1 MKVDRD
7 VVIDLLP
14 VYFSGEASPA
24 TRALV
29 EECFRE
35 DPELELSARSANQSV
50 DVLKDVTLPQ
60 DQWKEMLALERM
72 REKTETL
79 YATWVV
85 AFTFLMATM
94 FQIRNH
100 RPVFVL
106 LKQPPLVG
114 LFCIAAACILGFVF
128 FRLRARSASVANYF
142 HFWAAAL
149 FFTLAVSFM
158 IHIEDHK
165 IIWFFFSDQPV
176 AGAVVAAIAAGLW
189 IAYFIERRRVR
200 RKGQ

>member
-14 VYFSGEASPA
+14 VYFSDEASAA
-24 TRALV
+24 TRKLV

-35 DPELELSARSANQSV
+35 DPELELAARSANKSV
-50 DVLKDVTLPQ
+50 ETLKNVAVPQ

-72 REKTETL
+72 REKTEAL

-85 AFTFLMATM
+85 AFTFLLATM
-94 FQIRNH
+94 FQIRDH
-100 RPVFVL
+100 KPVFVL
-106 LKQPPLVG
+106 WKLPPLVG
-114 LFCIAAACILGFVF
+114 LICAAATGILGVVF

-142 HFWAAAL
+142 HFWTAAL
-149 FFTLAVSFM
+149 FFTLALSFM

-165 IIWFFFSDQPV
+165 IIWFFFSDQPI
-176 AGAVVAAIAAGLW
+176 AGAIVAVLAACLW

-200 RKGQ
+200 RKNL